1 MRRYAPLS
9 LLFIILTILLLIFK
23 STLVQAGFNFRFILM
38 ANAILFLLSA
48 LALYIQMKYLK
59 SSNPHAFVR
68 GVYSSVLLKMLLI
81 IAALFIFIVAMDGVI
96 NKSAIFITMF
106 IYVLYSSLE
115 VFQLMKLV
123 RKK

>member
-1 MRRYAPLS
+1 MRRFAPLS
-9 LLFIILTILLLIFK
+9 LLFIGLTVILLILRN
-23 STLVQAGFNFRFILM
+23 TLEQAGFHVRFILI
-38 ANAILFLLSA
+38 ANAVLFVLSA
-48 LALYIQMKYLK
+48 LALYIQMKYVR

-96 NKSAIFITMF
+96 NKRAIFMTMF

>member
-1 MRRYAPLS
+1 MRRFAPLS
-9 LLFIILTILLLIFK
+9 LLFIGLTVILLILRN
-23 STLVQAGFNFRFILM
+23 TLEQAGFHVRFILI
-38 ANAILFLLSA
+38 ANAVLFVLSA
-48 LALYIQMKYLK
+48 LALYIQMKYVR

-96 NKSAIFITMF
+96 NKRAIFITMF

>member
-1 MRRYAPLS
+1 MRRFAPLS
-9 LLFIILTILLLIFK
+9 LLFIVLTITLLAFK
-23 STLVQAGFNFRFILM
+23 SKLEQAGFHVQFVLV
-38 ANAILFLLSA
+38 ANAVLFVLSVV
-48 LALYIQMKYLK
+48 ALYIQMKYLK

-96 NKSAIFITMF
+96 NKRAIFITMF

-115 VFQLMKLV
+115 VFQLLKLV

>member
-1 MRRYAPLS
+1 MRRFAPLS
-9 LLFIILTILLLIFK
+9 LLFIGLTIILLILK
-23 STLVQAGFNFRFILM
+23 GNLEQAGFHVRFILV

-48 LALYIQMKYLK
+48 LALYIQFKYIK

-68 GVYSSVLLKMLLI
+68 GVYSSVLVKMLLI
-81 IAALFIFIVAMDGVI
+81 IAALFVFIVAMDGVI
-96 NKSAIFITMF
+96 NKRAIFMTMF